1 MIRHS
6 DGEYAGSAW
15 RELNLR
21 TRVTKWQCSF
31 LHPLL
36 APVRRTPLSSPS
48 STSRFSAARSFPLS
62 PGPGALKSP
71 SVPPASRSH
80 PPSQLLPFPTG
91 TDFRPGPVSAE
102 RFRHS
107 LRLPSSLR
115 MYLLPIVKYI
125 HSLLSFSRLRLS
137 NVQRPPQTSN
147 WILTS
152 ALPPINVDCHSGIE
166 LCHTRGECGVECSAG
181 PVRLNGRMR

>member
-31 LHPLL
+31 LHLLL

-48 STSRFSAARSFPLS
+48 STSRFSAPGSFPLS
-62 PGPGALKSP
+62 PGSGALKSP

-91 TDFRPGPVSAE
+91 MDFHPGPVSAE

-125 HSLLSFSRLRLS
+125 IPCFPFPAFVLAMSKDHPKLQIGS
-137 NVQRPPQTSN
+137 
-147 WILTS
+147 
-152 ALPPINVDCHSGIE
+152 
-166 LCHTRGECGVECSAG
+166 
-181 PVRLNGRMR
+181 

>member
-6 DGEYAGSAW
+6 DGEYAGLAW

-21 TRVTKWQCSF
+21 TRVTKQQRSF
-31 LHPLL
+31 LHLLLL

-48 STSRFSAARSFPLS
+48 STSRFLAPRSFPLS

-102 RFRHS
+102 RFCHS

-115 MYLLPIVKYI
+115 VYLLPIVKCI
-125 HSLLSFSRLRLS
+125 IPCFPFPAFVLAMFKDHPKLQIGS
-137 NVQRPPQTSN
+137 
-147 WILTS
+147 
-152 ALPPINVDCHSGIE
+152 
-166 LCHTRGECGVECSAG
+166 
-181 PVRLNGRMR
+181 